1 LPNAAATAAGSQT
14 AVGEEIMCIL
24 CDRGKSQRHS
34 TSRRD
39 FLKGTAAAGL
49 AAGAMGLFG
58 SSAEAQGHNVNP
70 PPHTGEPDRRYVIRN
85 GYVMTMEPG
94 TPGANSSFGEFIEG
108 DVLVEGKTIKAIGT
122 NLNARN
128 ATEIDA
134 SGKVV
139 MPGFIDTHHHQ
150 AWTAIRSAIPDS
162 ILIDDG
168 TGTASAEQN
177 YFAHV
182 LAGPTGTTGFA
193 RHYRPQDV
201 YTSELFGG
209 LSQLDAGVTTVLD
222 ISQIHHSQQHS
233 DAAIQALRDT
243 GRRAMLGYFESAGN
257 VSGNQYPQDAT
268 RLAGILSSDDLVGF
282 IMGGE
287 VYLGE
292 PTYSAAWKIG
302 RELKVQIAAHI
313 LSPFGIRPIL
323 DELAAG
329 TGGVNND
336 IGLGPDNVFI
346 HMTGMSDNGW
356 NGVKN
361 RGAHVSI
368 SFPIEM
374 NMRHG
379 MPPIIKM
386 QQLGLEPS
394 LSTDVE
400 TNMSADFFTQ
410 MRSAMTMQRLV
421 INQAVLDTGDFV
433 TFPTGTWP
441 AFPANRPPLLNAR
454 DVLRFATVNG
464 AKGLRLDR
472 KVGSL
477 SPGKEA
483 DILILDATSIN
494 VAPLNHVPGAVVTLM
509 DRTNVETVIVAGKI
523 RKWKGQLLDVNLSRL
538 RSQLEASRDFL
549 FDAAGVEQDLFRS

>member
-1 LPNAAATAAGSQT
+1 
-14 AVGEEIMCIL
+14 M
-24 CDRGKSQRHS
+24 
-34 TSRRD
+34 
-39 FLKGTAAAGL
+39 
-49 AAGAMGLFG
+49 
-58 SSAEAQGHNVNP
+58 
-70 PPHTGEPDRRYVIRN
+70 
-85 GYVMTMEPG
+85 
-94 TPGANSSFGEFIEG
+94 
-108 DVLVEGKTIKAIGT
+108 
-122 NLNARN
+122 
-128 ATEIDA
+128 
-134 SGKVV
+134 
-139 MPGFIDTHHHQ
+139 
-150 AWTAIRSAIPDS
+150 
-162 ILIDDG
+162 
-168 TGTASAEQN
+168 
-177 YFAHV
+177 
-182 LAGPTGTTGFA
+182 
-193 RHYRPQDV
+193 
-201 YTSELFGG
+201 
-209 LSQLDAGVTTVLD
+209 
-222 ISQIHHSQQHS
+222 
-233 DAAIQALRDT
+233 
-243 GRRAMLGYFESAGN
+243 
-257 VSGNQYPQDAT
+257 
-268 RLAGILSSDDLVGF
+268 SSDDLVGF

-464 AKGLRLDR
+464 AKGLRLDH

-494 VAPLNHVPGAVVTLM
+494 VAPLNHVPG
-509 DRTNVETVIVAGKI
+509 R
-523 RKWKGQLLDVNLSRL
+523 WSR
-538 RSQLEASRDFL
+538 
-549 FDAAGVEQDLFRS
+549 